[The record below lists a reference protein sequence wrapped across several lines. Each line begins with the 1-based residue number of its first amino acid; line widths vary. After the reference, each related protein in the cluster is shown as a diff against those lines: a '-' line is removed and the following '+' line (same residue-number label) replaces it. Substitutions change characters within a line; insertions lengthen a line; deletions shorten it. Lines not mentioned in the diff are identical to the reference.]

1 MNSFHCAFCVFG
13 YIHVMKR
20 SLLYFLLLVSIF
32 SCSKPEHKPDKQRE
46 ESIALIQEYT
56 KKNFMQIAK
65 LHHDIQDDD
74 FNAQVYSAAKNIYDK
89 CDSTHLKLLGL
100 KSEPNRDV
108 VRLKSQEY
116 FDEFINTVNTTPNTN
131 YLKDIPPLEK
141 ATSDLDNNILSLWI
155 FGTKCMVKLSNNLTA
170 FCGVVD
176 EFELVS
182 NTERKDYR
190 LGDTIHIITFFDKD
204 RKPISPSLHSEK
216 PLLLREVK
224 FNNSIIKPQNLN
236 SRFNNGYIEFIPTK
250 AGKYEIILTKDI
262 ERASGKIVTYE
273 SKVEFTVLP

>member
-1 MNSFHCAFCVFG
+1 
-13 YIHVMKR
+13 MKR
-20 SLLYFLLLVSIF
+20 SLLYFLLLVGIY
-32 SCSKPEHKPDKQRE
+32 SCRKPEPKNDKLE
-46 ESIALIQEYT
+46 AENLALIKEYAG
-56 KKNFMQIAK
+56 KNYMEIAK
-65 LHHDIQDDD
+65 LNADHPRHLIYNST
-74 FNAQVYSAAKNIYDK
+74 FNAAKNIYDK

-131 YLKDIPPLEK
+131 RLKDIPPLEK

-155 FGTKCMVKLSNNLTA
+155 FGTKCMVKLNIDMTA